1 MIPIHTQRTPGT
13 PLGAR
18 GHSRRFRFGLVSLVM
33 ACLLLIT
40 SCGVGRGSA
49 IELGPDDTVKV
60 GVIPTASFAP
70 LYIALEKGYF
80 DEYGIKVETQVVQNA
95 AAIAPSVLN
104 GQLQFGTA
112 AASPFIGAV
121 SKGLPLK
128 AVANSSSNSTD
139 GSDET
144 SLMTSPDSA
153 IKRPKDLEG
162 KTVAVNGLAAL
173 PHVAAMEVI
182 ARDGGDPSKV
192 TFVAMPFPD
201 MVGALGQGRID
212 AAALAEPF
220 YSQSREAGD
229 RQISTL
235 YATAFD
241 PGATTTL
248 FFTAQPFI
256 ESNPELVENF
266 SRAIERASN
275 DAREDPQLV
284 REVLVKYGNM
294 KPQAAQTMGL
304 PHYGGDLSPEGL
316 TQISE
321 VMARFD
327 VIPEPID
334 GFEVINK

>member
-1 MIPIHTQRTPGT
+1 MPRHVRRTPVVPGR
-13 PLGAR
+13 AR
-18 GHSRRFRFGLVSLVM
+18 EHNGRIRFGLMTLVM
-33 ACLLLIT
+33 VCLLLVT

-49 IELGPDDTVKV
+49 IEFEPGDTVKV

-80 DEYGIKVETQVVQNA
+80 DEYGINVQTQVVQNA

-112 AASPFIGAV
+112 AASPFLGAAA
-121 SKGLPLK
+121 KGLPLK

-139 GSDET
+139 GSDE
-144 SLMTSPDSA
+144 SALMTSADSS
-153 IKRPKDLEG
+153 IERPRDLEG

-182 ARDGGDPSKV
+182 AKDGGDPSKI

-220 YSQSREAGD
+220 YSQARAAGD
-229 RQISTL
+229 REVSTL

-248 FFTAQPFI
+248 FFTAEPFI
-256 ESNPELVENF
+256 ETNPELVANF
-266 SRAIERASN
+266 RTAIERASQ
-275 DAREDPQLV
+275 DARRDPQLV
-284 REVLVKYGNM
+284 RDMLVKYGNM
-294 KPQAAQTMGL
+294 KPKAAQTMGL
-304 PHYGGDLSPEGL
+304 PNYGGALTPDGL

-321 VMARFD
+321 VMTRFD
-327 VIPEPID
+327 FIHEPIN
-334 GFEVINK
+334 GSEVIYK